1 MATEYFSCM
10 FAHSEDEFTVVVPP
24 TYDYL
29 NTSDAIGE
37 IVSRK
42 MEEGLLLQCLSKRN
56 YLFYDIERIYEAAQK
71 SGVGELKCLGFLTS
85 HNYWMALKPS
95 QVREIALVFEN
106 VLKFF
111 KTEPKFILDALGADN
126 YYSVDDFLADIE
138 IARPSDYINCGDFPY
153 VSNIIIYLLS
163 VNVLFQEAAQKNL
176 CIFYFFPQLI
186 SEENE

>member
-1 MATEYFSCM
+1 MATEYFSFM

-29 NTSDAIGE
+29 NTSDAVGE

-56 YLFYDIERIYEAAQK
+56 YLFYDIERIYEAGQK
-71 SGVGELKCLGFLTS
+71 SGVDGLKCLSFLTS

-106 VLKFF
+106 VFEFF
-111 KTEPKFILDALGADN
+111 KAEPKFIG
-126 YYSVDDFLADIE
+126 SV
-138 IARPSDYINCGDFPY
+138 
-153 VSNIIIYLLS
+153 
-163 VNVLFQEAAQKNL
+163 
-176 CIFYFFPQLI
+176 
-186 SEENE
+186 